1 MGPTRD
7 NPVLDPSEKK
17 ILHEKYKI
25 LRNKTATQLRKD
37 TVRQNGERIAE
48 AKDENE
54 M

>member
-17 ILHEKYKI
+17 ILHEKYKR